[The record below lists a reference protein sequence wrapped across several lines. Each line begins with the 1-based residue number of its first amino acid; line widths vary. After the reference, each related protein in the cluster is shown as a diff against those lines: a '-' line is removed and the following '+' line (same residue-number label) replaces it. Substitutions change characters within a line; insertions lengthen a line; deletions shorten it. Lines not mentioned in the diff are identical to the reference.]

1 MSKNLSKMSKKV
13 LAILS
18 AGSEEMEFTITVD
31 ILRRA
36 GVSIYNIMNTPTGSP
51 NFILITLL
59 LTFTT
64 LLYNLEFES
73 I

>member
-1 MSKNLSKMSKKV
+1 MSKNLAKMSKKV

-36 GVSIYNIMNTPTGSP
+36 GVSRTGSIYN
-51 NFILITLL
+51 LIR
-59 LTFTT
+59 
-64 LLYNLEFES
+64 
-73 I
+73 

>member
-1 MSKNLSKMSKKV
+1 MSNNLAKMSKKV
-13 LAILS
+13 LAVLS

-36 GVSIYNIMNTPTGSP
+36 GVSRTGS
-51 NFILITLL
+51 IYLITLQITEL
-59 LTFTT
+59 DLH
-64 LLYNLEFES
+64 

>member
-1 MSKNLSKMSKKV
+1 MSRNLAKMSKKV
-13 LAILS
+13 LAVIT

-36 GVSIYNIMNTPTGSP
+36 GVSTMQIFIYR
-51 NFILITLL
+51 LD
-59 LTFTT
+59 LTVQFD
-64 LLYNLEFES
+64 Y